1 MAHTH
6 DTWQRAEGH
15 ELDDAFLMTVIGA
28 SDHWLFVSSTGA
40 LTAGRESA
48 QHALFS
54 YETEDRLHR
63 AAGQVGPYTV
73 IRARRG
79 DAVTSWRPFD
89 PRVPPAGAG
98 VTRRLAK
105 RTLGDELTFSEH
117 HHALGLTFSYTWSLS
132 EAHGFVRRCVLTLD
146 PDAPTTQISLADG
159 LLAILPHRVDASVQ
173 QTASVLVD
181 AYKHAELLSPGVGLY
196 ALSSRIIDRAEPAES
211 LTCSVAY
218 SWGLPEGSTV
228 TLTRDGLD
236 AFLGSG
242 EVPRAETLRL
252 GKTADY
258 LVYMSSELA
267 PGAELRW
274 AIGAD
279 TAWEAHR
286 VVALQDALARPGFD
300 DAVSSQITANRA
312 ALCEYVARADG
323 FERSGSPVSN
333 ERHAANVLFNCMRGG
348 LPPLDGVPTDDLVDT
363 LRVRRAS
370 LAQTHGDAL
379 LALGEVASRRDVL
392 ALARDSG
399 DPDLVRLCSEYMPL
413 TFSRRHGD
421 PSRPWNT
428 FNIKVREPDGARR
441 LYYEGNWRD
450 VFQNWEALLLSFPQL
465 VEAAVTVFVN
475 ASTPD
480 GHNPYRITRDGIDW
494 ERPDPEDP
502 WANIGYWGDHQI
514 IYLLKLLELYED
526 HYPGQLSARLSQH
539 LYVYADVPYRLRPL
553 PDLFADPHDTIDFDK
568 DADRATDDLV
578 ARIGADG
585 RLVHGPDGQPV
596 RATLAEKLLVPVLAK
611 LSHLVLD
618 AGIWM
623 NTQRPEWNDA
633 NNALVGNGV
642 SAVTL
647 AYLVRHVAFLRDLFA
662 QDDAPL
668 SLHTSVADWLE
679 RALATL
685 TRHAPDALLGA
696 RLERIDEVEAVA
708 LVADP
713 DRARTRRAL
722 LEDLGASYSDYR
734 ARVYAGDWGDPREVT
749 RGTLDALLE
758 LTHTYLVET
767 LATNRRPDGL
777 YHAYNLI
784 DTHAGERLPVRRL
797 DLMLEG
803 QVAAL
808 SSGALP
814 HGGDADMIDT
824 LYASALYRP
833 DQHTFLLYPA
843 RTLPR
848 FLDRHVVPRDAVA
861 ANPLLAAIAD
871 DPTARVASRDLDGV
885 VRFGGDLKDA
895 DALDAALTALA
906 ARAPIWRELVDAHRA
921 HALETWERVFSH
933 HSYTGRSSSM
943 YGYEGLGSVYWHMVS
958 KLVLAAQERFWA
970 AADDGVDRDTL
981 AALAARYYRLRAG
994 LGDHKTFS
1002 EYGAFPTD
1010 AYSHTPPGAGARQ
1023 PGMTGQVKEDIL
1035 TRRGELGVRVR
1046 HGALHF
1052 DPALLRPDEFLSEPS
1067 TWRGVSLDRTS
1078 LSLELAPGQLA
1089 ATVCQVPVRVTL
1101 ADVDAVTV
1109 RAATADGLT
1118 HDFTDGALPA
1128 HLSQR
1133 VFARDGFVKRIDVDV
1148 PADAMV
1154 LDATA

>member
-1 MAHTH
+1 MAHTY

-15 ELDDAFLMTVIGA
+15 ELSHPFLMTVIGA

-63 AAGQVGPYTV
+63 AAGQVGPYTA
-73 IRARRG
+73 IRAQRDG
-79 DAVTSWRPFD
+79 GTTVWHPFD
-89 PRVPPAGAG
+89 PRVAPAGAG
-98 VTRRLAK
+98 VTRHLAK

-132 EAHGFVRRCVLTLD
+132 EAHGFVRRCSLTLD
-146 PDAPTTQISLADG
+146 DDAEPVELSFVDG
-159 LLAILPHRVDASVQ
+159 LLAILPHGVETAVQ
-173 QTASVLVD
+173 QGASVLVD
-181 AYKHAELLSPGVGLY
+181 AYKHAELLAPGVGVY
-196 ALSSRIIDRAEPAES
+196 ALTSRIIDRAEPAES

-218 SWGLPEGSTV
+218 SWGLPDRATI
-228 TLTRDGLD
+228 TLSRTGLD
-236 AFLGSG
+236 AFLDSG
-242 EVPRAETLRL
+242 TIPRAEELRL

-258 LVYMSSELA
+258 LVYAQSALA
-267 PGAELRW
+267 PGGHLGW

-279 TAWEAHR
+279 AAWEAHR
-286 VVALQDALARPGFD
+286 IVALQDALARPGFD
-300 DAVSSQITANRA
+300 AAVDAQIAANRA

-323 FERSGSPVSN
+323 FERSGFGVSN

-348 LPPLDGVPTDDLVDT
+348 LPPLDGIPTADLVDT
-363 LRVRRAS
+363 LRVRHTS
-370 LAQTHGDAL
+370 LATTHGDAI
-379 LALGEVASRRDVL
+379 LAMGEVASRRDVL
-392 ALARDSG
+392 AFARDSE
-399 DPDLVRLCSEYMPL
+399 DPDLLRLCSEYMPL

-428 FNIKVREPDGARR
+428 FNIKVREPSGARR

-450 VFQNWEALLLSFPQL
+450 VFQNWEALLLSFPEL
-465 VEAAVTVFVN
+465 VESAVTVFVN

-514 IYLLKLLELYED
+514 IYLLKLLELYEAHD
-526 HYPGQLSARLSQH
+526 PGALSERLTQR

-553 PDLFADPHDTIDFDK
+553 DALFADPHDTIDFDK
-568 DADRATDDLV
+568 DADRATDTLV
-578 ARIGADG
+578 ERIGADG
-585 RLVHGPDGQPV
+585 RLVHTDDGSPI
-596 RATLAEKLLVPVLAK
+596 RATLAEKLIVPVLAK
-611 LSHLVLD
+611 VSHLVLD

-662 QDDAPL
+662 QDDTPL
-668 SLHTSVADWLE
+668 TFHSRVSDWIDG
-679 RALATL
+679 ALDVL
-685 TRHAPDALLGA
+685 TRHSDAALLGGI
-696 RLERIDEVEAVA
+696 LERMDEIEAVA

-713 DRARTRRAL
+713 ERARVRRTL
-722 LEDLGASYSDYR
+722 LEDLGATYSEYR
-734 ARVYAGDWGDPREVT
+734 ARVYAGDWGEDREVA
-749 RGTLDALLE
+749 RSSLDALLSI
-758 LTHTYLVET
+758 THTYLVET

-784 DTHAGERLPVRRL
+784 DTHAGTLLPVRRL

-814 HGGDADMIDT
+814 HGCDADMVDT

-833 DQHTFLLYPA
+833 DQNTFLLYPA
-843 RTLPR
+843 RLLPR
-848 FLDRHVVPRDAVA
+848 FLDRHVVPNDAVSI
-861 ANPLLAAIAD
+861 NPLLAAIAD
-871 DPTARVASRDLDGV
+871 DPTTRIASRDLNGV

-895 DALDAALTALA
+895 DALDAALDTLA
-906 ARAPIWRELVDAHRA
+906 TRSPIWHELVTTHRA

-933 HSYTGRSSSM
+933 HAYTGRSSSM

-958 KLVLAAQERFWA
+958 KLVLAAQERFWDA
-970 AADDGVDRDTL
+970 HDAGVDRATL
-981 AALAARYYRLRAG
+981 IELATRYYRLRGG
-994 LGDHKTFS
+994 LGDYKTFT

-1046 HGALHF
+1046 AGALHF
-1052 DPALLRPDEFLSEPS
+1052 DPALLRPDEFLSTTS
-1067 TWRGVSLDRTS
+1067 TWNGVCLEGES

-1089 ATVCQVPVRVTL
+1089 TTVCQVPVLFTRSNG
-1101 ADVDAVTV
+1101 DAVTV
-1109 RAATADGLT
+1109 RATTADGLT

-1128 HLSQR
+1128 PLSGH
-1133 VFARDGFVKRIDVDV
+1133 VFARDGFVKRIEVDV
-1148 PADAMV
+1148 PANALV
-1154 LDATA
+1154 LG